1 MSIASQLQVIKSLSK
16 GKEDPIH
23 RPLTRPSVLFGP
35 KEAADIDLRSI
46 FPLAQSGLDALI
58 EADDR
63 FSIYKTTLFS
73 HATLDINREKM
84 PPKEEEKLNKSICS
98 YLQLLAGH
106 LHLPASLR
114 TLEYLIRRY
123 QIHIFN
129 VEELVLCALPYHDT
143 QSFVRIVQLLDFGN
157 KKWAFLEGVKTSGAP
172 PPRKV
177 IVNQCVRDKG
187 VLEALC
193 NYASPMKGFQH
204 SRPVICFC
212 TAVTVDVLGSIPKLD
227 TDMLQRILTFV
238 FNGLNPTISGIPDH
252 GAGALMIVGLVAT
265 RTTLASKLVQNMILF
280 IARFARHEAS
290 KSSDLQ
296 RLRLAVVALVTL
308 VQSQSTQTISK
319 NAMMI
324 LKDIRDFVGVLS
336 GLSQEFNIQKFQH
349 VYIESLIDY
358 SSSDDSYY
366 HLLVD
371 VLEALPVVDF
381 VEKIVHKILAQ
392 CMKFLNANNLRSHPA
407 GSQVKQIL
415 AVIDKQ
421 YPSELQGAVHKFLRN
436 SKMKLG
442 EDDSAFLVFCQMLD
456 GNPDM
461 PMEMS
466 DSKIWFCLEH
476 PKASVR
482 RATLLEISSSDSLK
496 SFSGHQQKLV
506 NDALLRRLQDDD
518 LTVVHAALSINGLS
532 EICSPSSLLN
542 AFHDVFLRCINMIRS
557 STKMVSQVG
566 DVAALCLHRMV
577 LDIPLHHSD
586 FVKEVADIIF
596 PALLVLPQTWRLNIK
611 ALELVRKLQWPSYSK
626 FKICDSD
633 FFDCQVKGLGH
644 GKMTELNLRT
654 IRVLAETFIES
665 PLDHMEWLV
674 GCSKQNHLAKCLF
687 FFILLQALVSC
698 KDFAK
703 LSGLFEACFAALKD
717 EWYEMLFVDNGVL
730 AAKFLKEEWC
740 EVESQCTAI
749 VAGELNLER
758 FDKAYMRLANQ
769 LLHSDAD
776 MLSKKILVSVNWCLL
791 EKFITV
797 ARSNKLLKDQQL
809 LLLDQLFLFFASS
822 SSVNI
827 FKTQLPVVVRN
838 CCEAPFNFLSKYFVE
853 EGVSSE
859 VQVESLFSFVSICS
873 MHSSDRSSTN
883 GNTLL
888 ALLMLP
894 SLLVPLASA
903 NKEIRT
909 AAVNCV
915 EGIYKLWQSYDV
927 SRLKKGDDA
936 MFVQCVSTPNFGN
949 FLESMLNQKRLILS
963 DVNFLPS
970 FLTSMLCSA
979 SDSLLVPDNS
989 HKRFAQP
996 YKDAILLFILTSALK
1011 LPSYGKQKVLS
1022 FLKAMGSALLQVDGC
1037 KELLLGLFEKRN
1049 EFYTESGKLGERLSD
1064 TEIETLCLLL
1074 ELCTL
1079 QLSFSINDVCLSCL
1093 LKTLKVDSLLL
1104 DEPSITKPCITV
1116 LKNLTS
1122 AFYIILDSSVQDE
1135 IFMNMILLTR
1145 SDNGDIRF
1153 AAREAVLNLK
1163 ISCPTIVRSIEDILS
1178 RGQHIDSKRIKRKK
1192 STTLQSLNNSEDLFE
1207 SGGKILFLLG
1217 SLLDILLLKK
1227 DIANRDS
1234 LVQPL
1239 FEVLDKLFSNDWLGL
1254 STSGSVSEF
1263 SESFSAS
1270 IYHTQHST
1278 LLILKEI
1285 IDSLIIENPDEVNL
1299 CKKLNINLLVKCTLS
1314 AKDIT
1319 TRNHIFSLLT
1329 SVAKISSEWLS
1340 EHIDD
1345 LFVIVGESAIKQ
1357 SDHHSQ
1363 HVLENLISVLVPCWL
1378 AKTNSLGKLFE
1389 IFIKGLP
1396 AISEH
1401 RKMTIMVYL
1410 LRTFGEKDNLG
1421 ILYYHLFRSLTL
1433 RLKESSFF
1441 SEIVFCQLLS
1451 TSSTVHKEWE
1461 YTFALQLCNQYSSK
1475 IWLPSLLKL
1484 LKEVE
1489 ISSKGQEY
1497 FLELFL
1503 ALQFIFAKLR
1513 DTEFVFELE
1522 SGRDASYGQ
1531 ATLGALMEQVV
1542 LHLQLIGVRCKQ
1554 LGFSSKVMKEVKKY
1568 IHQIL
1573 KTLTTWMKPDIFFR
1587 SIGQLLDG
1595 DDENI
1600 IAKTLGLLC
1609 ESVKDHA
1616 SGQNDRKRAKRM
1628 KTGSVFLLKI
1638 TGDVVPSFI
1647 ELCSKINELISSS
1660 SRHIRVKL
1668 AAVSSIETLAKE
1680 LPCDDPVFASCLQF
1694 VVVESG
1700 SSDFALSSASIRTMS
1715 ALIGVLGPQALNQ
1728 LPSIMTRLSEKVHQ
1742 VSKCPHRKS
1751 KESTHELEGFKV
1763 PLLLCTLSALE
1774 TVITNLGGFLNPY
1787 LDDILDIVI
1796 LHPEYVSDVQ
1806 AKIKTRA
1813 SAVRK
1818 LLTQKVPVRLILPAL
1833 LTLKK
1838 TALRCGD
1845 YSFSVVFEM
1854 LQNLIGVMDR
1864 SSINSFHVNI
1874 YENCL
1879 DSLDIRRQGTESVKD
1894 MNFVEQ
1900 SILQAMVVLTMKQTE
1915 TMFKPLFFQSLEWAE
1930 SEIED
1935 QSTKCISIDRYI
1947 SFYGLVNKLILQHRT
1962 LFVPYFKFFLE
1973 SCTRYLTEDQLVDS
1987 CSLPRKRKK
1996 TKGKDSCSLVNSTSI
2011 LSIKLWHLRAL
2022 ILKAL
2027 YHCFLYDTAEIK
2039 FLDTSNFQVL
2049 LKPII
2054 SQLIVEPPVTSN
2066 DFLDSPTVEEVDQ
2079 YLVLCLGQMAVTVKS
2094 DVLWKPLNHEVLM
2107 QTRSELVRPKI
2118 VGLKVIKYLVEHLRE
2133 EYLAFL
2139 PETIPFLGEL
2149 LEDVE
2154 LPVKTLAQEILR
2166 MMEALSGESLKEY
2179 L

>member
-63 FSIYKTTLFS
+63 FSTYKTTLFN

-143 QSFVRIVQLLDFGN
+143 QAFVRIVQLLDFGN
-157 KKWAFLEGVKTSGAP
+157 KKWAFLESVKTSGAP
-172 PPRKV
+172 PPRKI
-177 IVNQCVRDKG
+177 IVNQCVHDKG

-265 RTTLASKLVQNMILF
+265 RTALASKLVQNMILL

-324 LKDIRDFVGVLS
+324 LKDVRDFVGVLS
-336 GLSQEFNIQKFQH
+336 GLSQEFNIRKFLH

-366 HLLVD
+366 HLLVN

-415 AVIDKQ
+415 AVIDRQ

-442 EDDSAFLVFCQMLD
+442 EDDSAFLVFCRMLD

-496 SFSGHQQKLV
+496 SSSGHQQKLV

-542 AFHDVFLRCINMIRS
+542 AFHDVFLRCINMIRT
-557 STKMVSQVG
+557 STKMVSQVD
-566 DVAALCLHRMV
+566 DVAALCLGRMV

-596 PALLVLPQTWRLNIK
+596 PALLVLPQG
-611 ALELVRKLQWPSYSK
+611 LE
-626 FKICDSD
+626 
-633 FFDCQVKGLGH
+633 H

-654 IRVLAETFIES
+654 IRVLAETFIEN

-674 GCSKQNHLAKCLF
+674 GCSKQNQLAKCLF

-703 LSGLFEACFAALKD
+703 LSRLFEACFAALKD

-749 VAGELNLER
+749 VAGELNMER

-791 EKFITV
+791 EKIITV
-797 ARSNKLLKDQQL
+797 ARANKLLKDQQL

-822 SSVNI
+822 SSINI
-827 FKTQLPVVVRN
+827 FKKQLPVVVRN

-853 EGVSSE
+853 EAFSTSVYHDPLLPLANDSLPIADSRIPSAHRSVASSRQRCFSPICRCFPSLLFLANPVAGWFLTLLLPIADSRIPGASPVAALVLSRSDVDIDNFRRRVSSE

-883 GNTLL
+883 ENTLL

-963 DVNFLPS
+963 DSGKEENGESLQTSSFSSPDATDQPLPLLPRHFATRRCLS
-970 FLTSMLCSA
+970 LSRRPPTTHLRSTTDGIERLHHWLA
-979 SDSLLVPDNS
+979 SVSLSILQLRTATTFVPDS
-989 HKRFAQP
+989 RESLGPPSGFPVAKQPPGGSSFPFDHTGDVHHRFAQP

-1074 ELCTL
+1074 EL
-1079 QLSFSINDVCLSCL
+1079 SSSINDVCLSCL

-1104 DEPSITKPCITV
+1104 DEPSVTKPCITV

-1122 AFYIILDSSVQDE
+1122 AFYITLDSSIQDE
-1135 IFMNMILLTR
+1135 IFMNMILLSR
-1145 SDNGDIRF
+1145 SDNGDIKF

-1163 ISCPTIVRSIEDILS
+1163 VLVDFFFCVLRRSVAAPDQNHDPLQRSVRINPQGPPSSDKIYGLLFLFLSLLPCHIYDFGAYSVALDGELASDPAILSDPSPLSTIPADTLHAPDNSIRCPFCLGRFQISCPTIVRSIEEILS
-1178 RGQHIDSKRIKRKK
+1178 RGLHIDSKRIKRKK
-1192 STTLQSLNNSEDLFE
+1192 STTLQSFNNSEDLFE
-1207 SGGKILFLLG
+1207 SGGKIIFLLG

-1227 DIANRDS
+1227 DIANRET

-1357 SDHHSQ
+1357 SDNHSQ
-1363 HVLENLISVLVPCWL
+1363 HILENLVSVLVPCWL
-1378 AKTNSLGKLFE
+1378 AKTNSVGELFE

-1410 LRTFGEKDNLG
+1410 LR
-1421 ILYYHLFRSLTL
+1421 
-1433 RLKESSFF
+1433 
-1441 SEIVFCQLLS
+1441 
-1451 TSSTVHKEWE
+1451 
-1461 YTFALQLCNQYSSK
+1461 
-1475 IWLPSLLKL
+1475 
-1484 LKEVE
+1484 
-1489 ISSKGQEY
+1489 
-1497 FLELFL
+1497 
-1503 ALQFIFAKLR
+1503 
-1513 DTEFVFELE
+1513 
-1522 SGRDASYGQ
+1522 
-1531 ATLGALMEQVV
+1531 
-1542 LHLQLIGVRCKQ
+1542 
-1554 LGFSSKVMKEVKKY
+1554 
-1568 IHQIL
+1568 
-1573 KTLTTWMKPDIFFR
+1573 
-1587 SIGQLLDG
+1587 
-1595 DDENI
+1595 
-1600 IAKTLGLLC
+1600 
-1609 ESVKDHA
+1609 
-1616 SGQNDRKRAKRM
+1616 
-1628 KTGSVFLLKI
+1628 
-1638 TGDVVPSFI
+1638 
-1647 ELCSKINELISSS
+1647 
-1660 SRHIRVKL
+1660 
-1668 AAVSSIETLAKE
+1668 
-1680 LPCDDPVFASCLQF
+1680 
-1694 VVVESG
+1694 
-1700 SSDFALSSASIRTMS
+1700 
-1715 ALIGVLGPQALNQ
+1715 
-1728 LPSIMTRLSEKVHQ
+1728 
-1742 VSKCPHRKS
+1742 KS

-1763 PLLLCTLSALE
+1763 PLLLSTLSALE

-1796 LHPEYVSDVQ
+1796 LHPEYVLDVET
-1806 AKIKTRA
+1806 KIKTRA

-1818 LLTQKVPVRLILPAL
+1818 LLTQKVPVRLVLPAL

-1900 SILQAMVVLTMKQTE
+1900 SILQAMVVLTMKLTE

-1930 SEIED
+1930 SEIDD

-1947 SFYGLVNKLILQHRT
+1947 SFYGLVNKLIQQHR
-1962 LFVPYFKFFLE
+1962 
-1973 SCTRYLTEDQLVDS
+1973 
-1987 CSLPRKRKK
+1987 
-1996 TKGKDSCSLVNSTSI
+1996 
-2011 LSIKLWHLRAL
+2011 
-2022 ILKAL
+2022 
-2027 YHCFLYDTAEIK
+2027 
-2039 FLDTSNFQVL
+2039 
-2049 LKPII
+2049 
-2054 SQLIVEPPVTSN
+2054 
-2066 DFLDSPTVEEVDQ
+2066 
-2079 YLVLCLGQMAVTVKS
+2079 
-2094 DVLWKPLNHEVLM
+2094 
-2107 QTRSELVRPKI
+2107 
-2118 VGLKVIKYLVEHLRE
+2118 
-2133 EYLAFL
+2133 
-2139 PETIPFLGEL
+2139 
-2149 LEDVE
+2149 
-2154 LPVKTLAQEILR
+2154 
-2166 MMEALSGESLKEY
+2166 
-2179 L
+2179 